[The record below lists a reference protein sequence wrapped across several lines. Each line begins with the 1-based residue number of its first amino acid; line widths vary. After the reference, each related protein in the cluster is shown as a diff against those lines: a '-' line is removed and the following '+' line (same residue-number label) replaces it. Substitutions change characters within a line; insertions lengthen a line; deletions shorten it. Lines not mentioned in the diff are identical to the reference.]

1 MLELTLPEV
10 EGYDE
15 NTGTFVAAAPA
26 VTLRL
31 EHNLV
36 AISKWESK
44 FKKPFFSK
52 ESKTEEESNYYIWC
66 MDQDSGHALSLYFR
80 LTDADRRAIQEYIA
94 DPHTA
99 TVINDRRETKQHA
112 KSFTSSETIYAAM
125 TARGIDWSAQYWH
138 INRLLTLIR
147 LIDVGN
153 SKGDKHNRMSA
164 KDNRAERAR
173 ILAENRKRFN
183 TRG

>member
-15 NTGTFVAAAPA
+15 NTRTFVAAAPA

-36 AISKWESK
+36 AVSKWESK

-52 ESKTEEESNYYIWC
+52 ELKTEEESNYYIWC
-66 MDQDSGHALSLYFR
+66 MDQNPEHALSLYFR
-80 LTDADRRAIQEYIA
+80 LTDQDRATIQEYIA
-94 DPHTA
+94 DSHTA
-99 TVINDRRETKQHA
+99 TVINDRRESKNHHT
-112 KSFTSSETIYAAM
+112 SFTSSETIYAAM

-147 LIDVGN
+147 LIDIEN
-153 SKGDKHNRMSA
+153 SKGDKNNKMSA

-173 ILAENRKRFN
+173 ILAENRKRFH

>member
-1 MLELTLPEV
+1 MYEDSE
-10 EGYDE
+10 D
-15 NTGTFVAAAPA
+15 A
-26 VTLRL
+26 V
-31 EHNLV
+31 
-36 AISKWESK
+36 
-44 FKKPFFSK
+44 
-52 ESKTEEESNYYIWC
+52 
-66 MDQDSGHALSLYFR
+66 SLYFR
-80 LTDADRRAIQEYIA
+80 LTDADRQAIQEYIA

-138 INRLLTLIR
+138 IYRLLTLIR
-147 LIDVGN
+147 LIDVEN
-153 SKGDKHNRMSA
+153 SKDDKHNRMSA

>member
-1 MLELTLPEV
+1 MLELVLPEV

-36 AISKWESK
+36 AVSKWESK

-66 MDQDSGHALSLYFR
+66 MDQNPEHALSLYFR
-80 LTDADRRAIQEYIA
+80 LTDRDRNSIQEYIA

-99 TVINDRRETKQHA
+99 TVIRDRRGSTKHNS
-112 KSFTSSETIYAAM
+112 SFTSSETIYAAM

-147 LIDVGN
+147 LIDVEN
-153 SKGDKHNRMSA
+153 SKGDKRNRMSV

>member
-1 MLELTLPEV
+1 MLELVLPEV

-15 NTGTFVAAAPA
+15 NTGTFVASAPA

-36 AISKWESK
+36 AVSKWESK

-66 MDQDSGHALSLYFR
+66 MDQNPEHALSLYFR
-80 LTDADRRAIQEYIA
+80 LTDQDRISIQEYIA

-99 TVINDRRETKQHA
+99 TVIRDRRESTTHNG
-112 KSFTSSETIYAAM
+112 SFTSSETIYAAM

-147 LIDVGN
+147 LIDVEN
-153 SKGDKHNRMSA
+153 SKGDKRNRMSA
-164 KDNRAERAR
+164 RDNRAERAR
-173 ILAENRKRFN
+173 ILAENRRRFN

>member
-15 NTGTFVAAAPA
+15 NTSTFV
-26 VTLRL
+26 VSGSTMTLRL

-36 AISKWESK
+36 AVSKWESK

-66 MDQDSGHALSLYFR
+66 MDQNPEHPFSVYSR
-80 LTDADRRAIQEYIA
+80 LTNADKQAIQEYIA
-94 DPHTA
+94 DSHTA
-99 TVINDRRETKQHA
+99 TVITDRRETKTHA
-112 KSFTSSETIYAAM
+112 NSFTSSETIYAAM

-147 LIDVGN
+147 LIDVEN